1 MQVAVDKDVIQ
12 PLESP
17 MSMNKNLLQP
27 AALPVQAGAADSAAV
42 PTSAAGAAPSPKR
55 GFKPRWL
62 RLQRRERKLKEARA
76 LALRPVVG

>member
-1 MQVAVDKDVIQ
+1 
-12 PLESP
+12 
-17 MSMNKNLLQP
+17 MNKNQTITLSARAEAPESTALRTAQP
-27 AALPVQAGAADSAAV
+27 E
-42 PTSAAGAAPSPKR
+42 APAPKR